1 MRTLTALL
9 LNSTSMVEFLVPQ
22 IVRYINDP
30 PPVFKD
36 LPIPVVLKH
45 RVGRWG

>member
-1 MRTLTALL
+1 MKALTALL
-9 LNSTSMVEFLVPQ
+9 LNSTAMPAHLVPT

-36 LPIPVVLKH
+36 LPIPVVLRH